1 MPAKPV
7 PLSGTVSYRP
17 KWVAWRRTHVGFQL
31 FSTSSS
37 AVRASS
43 QSMDGKNKVYKE
55 LGLFS
60 LRKKIEDAV
69 VRAEMMAPAALELEE
84 LRQIEQEEMIRKY
97 DLWDD
102 LAKSNEFLVALA
114 DTTKVVDAL
123 KDLKYK
129 AEEVKLITQLAE
141 MDAINYQ
148 LFKQAYNTSVDIS
161 KFVDHYEMSKH
172 LTGPYDME
180 GACVVIR
187 AGSEGTNSELWEE
200 NILSMYTKWA
210 DKHGCKGRII
220 EKYPPM
226 DGGTKSVTI
235 EFESKYAFGYLFG
248 ERGQHRMIKSSLD
261 GSLPHETSS
270 AVVDVIPLF
279 LERAPELHIDSEDL
293 EISILQSG
301 EENLG
306 HITEHAVSVSHIPT
320 GIKVQCSG
328 ERSHFSNK
336 MKALNRLKAKLLLIA
351 TEQGVSSVK
360 NIKRE
365 AIADMWLQE
374 VRWYVFHPYKLV
386 QDVKTGIQLPDV
398 TSVLGG
404 NLEPLIN
411 AHISIRQVKD
421 TWETS

>member
-1 MPAKPV
+1 
-7 PLSGTVSYRP
+7 
-17 KWVAWRRTHVGFQL
+17 
-31 FSTSSS
+31 
-37 AVRASS
+37 
-43 QSMDGKNKVYKE
+43 
-55 LGLFS
+55 
-60 LRKKIEDAV
+60 
-69 VRAEMMAPAALELEE
+69 
-84 LRQIEQEEMIRKY
+84 
-97 DLWDD
+97 
-102 LAKSNEFLVALA
+102 
-114 DTTKVVDAL
+114 
-123 KDLKYK
+123 
-129 AEEVKLITQLAE
+129 

-180 GACVVIR
+180 GACIVIR

-320 GIKVQCSG
+320 GIKVQCSESSGVKVTCSKRRIRQVPSPG
-328 ERSHFSNK
+328 ERSHFSKK

-374 VRWYVFHPYKLV
+374 VRRYVFHPYKLV